1 MELVIQARP
10 AIFTIRAICVARARA
25 VRWIGVVAN
34 LALAIYTLLPE
45 RTLEQGKPVVVS
57 SLVAYL
63 GQALTRKEQSD
74 IWVVLQVRHGNAVA
88 LIRNNAIIP
97 HPLTII

>member
-1 MELVIQARP
+1 
-10 AIFTIRAICVARARA
+10 
-25 VRWIGVVAN
+25 VRWIVAVAN
-34 LALAIYTLLPE
+34 LALAIHTLLPK

-63 GQALTRKEQSD
+63 GQALTRKEQSN
-74 IWVVLQVRHGNAVA
+74 IRVVLQVRHGNAVA

-97 HPLTII
+97 HPLATI